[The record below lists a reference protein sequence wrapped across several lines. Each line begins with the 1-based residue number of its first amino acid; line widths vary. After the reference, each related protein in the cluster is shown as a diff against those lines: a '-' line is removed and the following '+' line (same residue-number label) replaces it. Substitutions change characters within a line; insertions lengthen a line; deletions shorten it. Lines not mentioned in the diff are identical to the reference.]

1 MGLGGRGRAIGEVIK
16 KQPKK
21 TESSFHLELRVL
33 RILIVR
39 IENIPQRK

>member
-21 TESSFHLELRVL
+21 T
-33 RILIVR
+33 
-39 IENIPQRK
+39 RKIISPGAACSQNPDR